1 MEELLNQ
8 SLKQLKTLLTL
19 QPIFFVA
26 LTLPFLLFFLFFA
39 IYSTRVYE
47 SLESTFIESNLSL
60 LSKLAANA
68 NTSTPSTPLTAL
80 ITGANSGIGLALSE
94 QLASRGVRV
103 ILACR
108 NRQRGEEALLRIQ
121 TITNNNNNN
130 NNNNNKSEESPSFN
144 GRNNSNKNNTSITHR
159 LVLLDVSEPSSVLKA
174 TAELLTDP
182 QIGHVDFLVLN
193 AGIMNVA
200 YYKWSVILH
209 SFLTGA
215 FRYFLVTSRA
225 SAGSSSFL
233 QGSVDELGA
242 CGAPSHFATH
252 VLGHLL
258 LVQELKPL
266 LAPLTSSSSSSTS
279 REGRIIWTGSRSSV
293 IPSHPLATS
302 QLEPPAR
309 LGAPS
314 GFQKLLSEK
323 RSLENIELYGQAK
336 YAQDLVNAALSRRI
350 SNLCAVICPGFVD
363 TELTPPFFKLAI
375 PFFKLTRRYTP
386 SMVFS
391 GLRGCAPHVAMMV
404 VDKPSLID
412 ANKKWVLFCN
422 KITQATEG
430 APHLD
435 INEQEKMWER
445 CEQWLKI
452 WKQSVNGKGKEETVI
467 KQSALVDASKVT
479 TKVMTT
485 TTTTTTTT
493 RRSSRSGGGGSSNRQ
508 RSSSRKGGK
517 TSKSE

>member
-1 MEELLNQ
+1 MEFLNLKL
-8 SLKQLKTLLTL
+8 SKQLITPPFSLDSSTLSTSL
-19 QPIFFVA
+19 QLVLPVLFFF
-26 LTLPFLLFFLFFA
+26 FLLFA

-47 SLESTFIESNLSL
+47 SLESAFIESNLSL
-60 LSKLAANA
+60 LSKLAAAA

-80 ITGANSGIGLALSE
+80 VSGANSGIGLALSE

-121 TITNNNNNN
+121 TITNNNKK
-130 NNNNNKSEESPSFN
+130 KSEESPSFN
-144 GRNNSNKNNTSITHR
+144 GSNNKSNKNNTSITHR

-225 SAGSSSFL
+225 SASSSSFL

-258 LVQELKPL
+258 LVQELQPL
-266 LAPLTSSSSSSTS
+266 LAPLTSSSSSTTS

-293 IPSHPLATS
+293 IPSHPLAIS
-302 QLEPPAR
+302 QLEPPSH

-412 ANKKWVLFCN
+412 ANKKWVLSCN

-452 WKQSVNGKGKEETVI
+452 WRQSVNGKGKEDTVV
-467 KQSALVDASKVT
+467 KQSALVEASKVT
-479 TKVMTT
+479 SKV
-485 TTTTTTTT
+485 TTTTTTT
-493 RRSSRSGGGGSSNRQ
+493 RRSSRSGVGGSSSRQ